1 MPKKLESSTTTTKK
15 SGHKLDQ
22 SQAMVPKET
31 VEMLVHPEPRN
42 THTAPQQ
49 SVKQI
54 LVQLNKHVL
63 QESKNCTTPH
73 TYTTHVQ
80 SKIWHTICQY
90 LNTNVPDIDDHT
102 VDQIIAT
109 GTTPLLECIINHYN
123 RMVNKHHQQT
133 FTIMNNTHHTLHS
146 DPTNV
151 SIQMAT
157 TMTLESIGDLIDHLK
172 QKHSN
177 NYT

>member
-31 VEMLVHPEPRN
+31 VEIPVHPEPRN

-63 QESKNCTTPH
+63 QEFNKIQKIVQHH
-73 TYTTHVQ
+73 TLVQ
-80 SKIWHTICQY
+80 HMYNQKFGTLFCQY

-146 DPTNV
+146 DPPM
-151 SIQMAT
+151 SPY
-157 TMTLESIGDLIDHLK
+157 K
-172 QKHSN
+172 WRPP
-177 NYT
+177 